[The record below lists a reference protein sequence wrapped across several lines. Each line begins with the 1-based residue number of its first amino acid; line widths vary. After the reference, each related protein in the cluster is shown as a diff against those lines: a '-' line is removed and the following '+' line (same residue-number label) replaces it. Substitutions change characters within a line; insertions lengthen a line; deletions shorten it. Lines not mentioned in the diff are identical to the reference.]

1 MSMNMTIA
9 ALAYGLAKFCLICY
23 KAMRNW
29 SIFDDLRYDI
39 SYYVTILDG
48 GFFSLVAHN
57 KLDLRYRKT
66 NEI

>member
-9 ALAYGLAKFCLICY
+9 ALTYGLAKFCLMCY

-48 GFFSLVAHN
+48 GFFFISG
-57 KLDLRYRKT
+57 T
-66 NEI
+66 